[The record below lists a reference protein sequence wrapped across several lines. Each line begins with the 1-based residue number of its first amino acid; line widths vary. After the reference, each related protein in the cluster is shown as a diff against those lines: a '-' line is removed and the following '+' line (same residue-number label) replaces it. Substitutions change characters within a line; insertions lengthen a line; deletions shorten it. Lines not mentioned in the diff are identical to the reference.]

1 MPIAILDE
9 NILLKKSSS
18 PTVLLYALIG
28 SCLID
33 AINCSPFGD
42 CHRGTLPQKRIYNPK
57 NSFHYDFGDS
67 DSTHFDDFSL
77 TITLFQ
83 FILAITARNENRFF
97 NLSQLLPVL
106 FPQRGFDEGLS
117 EININ

>member
-1 MPIAILDE
+1 MIL
-9 NILLKKSSS
+9 
-18 PTVLLYALIG
+18 
-28 SCLID
+28 
-33 AINCSPFGD
+33 
-42 CHRGTLPQKRIYNPK
+42 
-57 NSFHYDFGDS
+57 GDS